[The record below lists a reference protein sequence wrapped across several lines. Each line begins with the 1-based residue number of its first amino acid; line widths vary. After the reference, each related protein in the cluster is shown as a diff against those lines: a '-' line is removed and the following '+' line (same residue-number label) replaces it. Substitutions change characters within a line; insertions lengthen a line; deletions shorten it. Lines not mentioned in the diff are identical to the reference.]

1 MAQSWAME
9 LYQSKAW
16 RDLRQVLILERGL
29 RCEECGK
36 LVPSPSMLIGD
47 HVHELTPENA
57 HDPSV
62 ALNPDNVRLICAD
75 CHNKKHQR
83 FGYNAHKVYLVY
95 GAPCSGK
102 TSLVNQMRQRGDI
115 IIDMDRLYEAVS
127 GCSLYDKPDN
137 IKAAVF
143 AARDALLDVVK
154 TRYGRWC
161 NAFIVGGYPHKAQ
174 REALARKLGAKLVY
188 CEATREECLARAAD
202 RGVHEGDWK
211 RFIAKYFETFEP

>member
-1 MAQSWAME
+1 MAQSWAMA
-9 LYQSKAW
+9 LYQSRQW
-16 RDLRQVLILERGL
+16 RELRQALILERGL

-36 LVPSPSMLIGD
+36 LVALPSMLIGD
-47 HVHELTPENA
+47 HITELTPENVT
-57 HDPSV
+57 DPKV

-75 CHNKKHQR
+75 CHNKKHLR
-83 FGYNAHKVYLVY
+83 FGYNQKAVYIIY

-115 IIDMDRLYEAVS
+115 IIDMDRLYEAIS

-154 TRYGRWC
+154 TRNGQWL
-161 NAFIVGGYPHKAQ
+161 NAYVIGGYPHKAQ
-174 REALARKLGAKLVY
+174 REALARKLGAKMVF
-188 CEATREECLARAAD
+188 CESTREECLAHAAE
-202 RGVHEGDWK
+202 RGVHENDWK
-211 RFIAKYFETFEP
+211 RYILKWFEDFEP